1 MTEVDGIHYNK
12 SLTALLKNLIILLQR
27 PPMLGVGYNLQCHAL
42 PALPLQLGLCLE
54 TNLHRR

>member
-42 PALPLQLGLCLE
+42 PALPLQLGLCL
-54 TNLHRR
+54 HRR